1 MRKDV
6 IKYRQ
11 TYTQLCRYCNTIVIL
26 CNTDNGLRVS
36 ISHHT
41 GSHHAPLTWESI
53 RVGLMSE
60 PRNIWRYFSNFSF
73 SIWIGARTGS
83 EVFILFL
90 TVNLCDLFLKG
101 RFSQYIF
108 SIYFNLIIFISRY
121 KNWAS
126 RSD

>member
-26 CNTDNGLRVS
+26 CNTDNGRRVS

-60 PRNIWRYFSNFSF
+60 PRNIWHYFSNFSF

-101 RFSQYIF
+101 RFVIQLSIILLNIF
-108 SIYFNLIIFISRY
+108 
-121 KNWAS
+121 
-126 RSD
+126 